1 MIRTINTT
9 IKLKHSL
16 VLELEDFLRSHAE
29 LEVIS
34 FKVVPS
40 TEKLYNEDKYFKKL
54 VKDIKTL
61 NDIKER
67 YINKNNYDTED

>member
-9 IKLKHSL
+9 IKLKSCFIQ
-16 VLELEDFLRSHAE
+16 ELEDFLRSRDE
-29 LEVIS
+29 LDVIS
-34 FKVVPS
+34 FRVVS
-40 TEKLYNEDKYFKKL
+40 ETEKLYNEDKYFKKL

-61 NDIKER
+61 NDIKEK